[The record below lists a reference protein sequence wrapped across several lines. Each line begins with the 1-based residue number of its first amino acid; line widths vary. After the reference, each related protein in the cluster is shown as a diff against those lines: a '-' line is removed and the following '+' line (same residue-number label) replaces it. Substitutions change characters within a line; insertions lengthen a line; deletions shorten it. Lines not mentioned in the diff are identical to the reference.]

1 MRVRGKVS
9 AVMAVALCGAV
20 AAPAV
25 ADERGFITA
34 IKAYAEPVGSA
45 VEREYQVR
53 PLLSVGD
60 RVPETSGG
68 DREYQMV
75 GIPDGLGLRPRDDG
89 QSDLFMNHEL
99 GNTVESEPTV
109 GEPRNRG
116 AFVSRYRLAKDGSVV
131 TGERAYDTVFEENA
145 RVGPAAQVDNGTP
158 GFGRFCSGFLAG
170 PDVGFSDYI
179 YLTGEESTGDLDE
192 PMGTSGTFD
201 RAGGQSVAVY
211 DNEVHTLP
219 KLGRF
224 AKENAVV
231 RDGYGDKT
239 VVFPT
244 EDGPSSPDSQLWMYV
259 GEKRSGGSKL
269 SRNGLDNG
277 KLLVFVADD
286 EEQRTEAD
294 FQQGDLSGHWEEIPD
309 AENLSERQLEAAADE
324 KGAFGFI
331 RPEDAAASKG
341 SSKDLFFVTTGG
353 AAGNMLGRGYRLRL
367 DEDDPT
373 GPADL
378 EVIYNADQ
386 IEEDGGDTAFSPDNI
401 DVSERFLMVQE
412 DGTTQS
418 RPVIAGKERDGSIWR
433 FDLKEDFERERVV
446 ELNPPG
452 RDGTPVPPAVW
463 ETSGIIDAG
472 ERFGDDTWLFDTQAH
487 PPTQEPVPGTVED
500 GQLLLMSGLSGGDD
514 GGSSGGGGSGGGGN
528 DGDHKGGK
536 KGNGGNGGGNGKR
549 DDDDGDGGDPPA
561 SGGVL
566 GAFFRNDCG
575 TFRRNFNTAPKQTR
589 CVEATRLV
597 LTGLTPPAQA
607 CQRFSRRRARG
618 FKRSD
623 HAACLRAVQ
632 LARSAVLRMFP
643 R

>member
-1 MRVRGKVS
+1 MRVRGKATAIL
-9 AVMAVALCGAV
+9 AVTLVGAV
-20 AAPAV
+20 TVPAAAG
-25 ADERGFITA
+25 ERGFITA
-34 IKAYAEPVGSA
+34 IKAYAEPVGSPQ
-45 VEREYQVR
+45 EREYQVR

-75 GIPDGLGLRPRDDG
+75 GIPDGLGLRPEDDG

-99 GNTVESEPTV
+99 GNTVESEPTI

-116 AFVSRYRLAKDGSVV
+116 AFVSRYRLGEDGSVIS
-131 TGERAYDTVFEENA
+131 GERAYDTVFEENDE
-145 RVGPAAQVDNGTP
+145 VGPAPEVGNDTP

-170 PDVGFSDYI
+170 PDVGFSDSI
-179 YLTGEESTGDLDE
+179 YLTGEESTGDRDE
-192 PMGTSGTFD
+192 PGATSGTFD

-211 DNEVHTLP
+211 DNEIHTLP

-231 RDGYGDKT
+231 RDGYGEKT

-244 EDGPSSPDSQLWMYV
+244 EDGPTTPDSQLWMYV
-259 GEKRSGGSKL
+259 GEKRGGGSKL

-286 EEQRTEAD
+286 EDKRTEAD
-294 FQQGDLSGHWEEIPD
+294 FQEGELSGHWEEVPD
-309 AENLSERQLEAAADE
+309 AEEKSERELEATADE
-324 KGAFGFI
+324 MGAFGFI

-353 AAGNMLGRGYRLRL
+353 GAGNMLGRGYRLRL

-373 GPADL
+373 GSADL
-378 EVIYNADQ
+378 EVIYNADR
-386 IEEDGGDTAFSPDNI
+386 INAEGGDTAFSPDNI
-401 DVSERFLMVQE
+401 DVSERFLMIQE

-418 RPVIAGKERDGSIWR
+418 RQVIAQKGRDGSIWR
-433 FDLKEDFERERVV
+433 FDLEEDFDRERVV

-463 ETSGIIDAG
+463 ESSGIIDAE
-472 ERFGDDTWLFDTQAH
+472 ERFGDDTWLFDVQAH
-487 PPTQEPVPGTVED
+487 PPTAEPVPGTVED

-514 GGSSGGGGSGGGGN
+514 GGAGGGGGDDGG
-528 DGDHKGGK
+528 DDDEGGK
-536 KGNGGNGGGNGKR
+536 NRSGNGGGNGKR
-549 DDDDGDGGDPPA
+549 DDDDDDGGNGGELPA
-561 SGGVL
+561 SGEVL

-575 TFRRNFNTAPKQTR
+575 IFRRNFNTAPKRTR
-589 CVEATRLV
+589 CLEATRLV
-597 LTGLTPPAQA
+597 LAGLTTPAQA
-607 CQRFSRRRARG
+607 CQRFGQRRARG

-623 HAACLRAVQ
+623 RAACVRAVQ
-632 LARSAVLRMFP
+632 LAQSAVLRMFP